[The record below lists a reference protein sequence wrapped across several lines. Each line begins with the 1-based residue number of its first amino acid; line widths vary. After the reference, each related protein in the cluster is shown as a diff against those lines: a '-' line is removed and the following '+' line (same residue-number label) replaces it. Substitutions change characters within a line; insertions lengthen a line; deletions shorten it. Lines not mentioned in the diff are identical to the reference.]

1 MARQTPSDQDA
12 IPIKEDA
19 GPTQSED
26 FSAAHA
32 GEKAD

>member
-1 MARQTPSDQDA
+1 MARQTPSDQNA
-12 IPIKEDA
+12 IPVKEDTR
-19 GPTQSED
+19 PTQSED